1 MKKILSIFVAIIL
14 VFSSAIFISAE
25 ETENNSSEFELTM
38 QIGSSTMTVNGVDEE
53 IDEGRDT
60 APVIENERTLV
71 PIRAII
77 EAMGGSVS
85 WDSETQTAELTYN
98 YDTILLTIDST
109 TAYFNDTASELDTA
123 PVIINGRTMLPIRFI
138 AESFEFDVE
147 WEVESQTVIIRKTSE
162 NSEEGESSEEQ
173 PEEAAQK
180 DETAE
185 TETAEEEDT
194 SSENGSNILVV
205 YYSTTGTTEGAAN
218 VIAEA
223 LGADLFEI
231 EPAEVYTDDDLDYND
246 SSSRVS
252 REYADEDLRN
262 IELVSY
268 DVENWDSY
276 DTVFVGYPI
285 WWGIAAWPVSSFV
298 SVNDFTGKT
307 VIPFCTSAS
316 SGIGSSGSRLEEA
329 AGTGEWL
336 NGQRLTSGTN
346 VEDITEWAAELG
358 IN

>member
-1 MKKILSIFVAIIL
+1 MKKILSIFMAVIL
-14 VFSSAIFISAE
+14 VLSLAVCGSAE
-25 ETENNSSEFELTM
+25 EAENFVLTM
-38 QIGSSTMTVNGVDEE
+38 QIGSSTMTVNGTETE

-60 APVIENERTLV
+60 TPVIENERTLV

-77 EAMGGSVS
+77 EAMGGSVN

-98 YDTILLTIDST
+98 DDTILLTIDST

-123 PVIINGRTMLPIRFI
+123 PVIMNGRTMLPIRFI

-147 WEVESQTVIIRKTSE
+147 WEVESQTVIIRKAFE
-162 NSEEGESSEEQ
+162 NSEEESSEEQ

-180 DETAE
+180 EETAAAE
-185 TETAEEEDT
+185 AEEEEDT
-194 SSENGSNILVV
+194 SSEDGSNILVV
-205 YYSTTGTTEGAAN
+205 YYSATGTTEGVAN

-246 SSSRVS
+246 DESRVS
-252 REYADEDLRN
+252 CEYADEDLRD

-268 DVENWDSY
+268 DVENWDTY
-276 DTVFVGYPI
+276 DTVFIGYPI
-285 WWGIAAWPVSSFV
+285 WWGIAAWPTSSFV
-298 SVNDFTGKT
+298 SANDFTGKT

-316 SGIGSSGSRLEEA
+316 SGMGSSGSRLEEA

-336 NGQRLTSGTN
+336 DGQRLTAGTTAD
-346 VEDITEWAAELG
+346 DITDWASELG

>member
-1 MKKILSIFVAIIL
+1 
-14 VFSSAIFISAE
+14 
-25 ETENNSSEFELTM
+25 
-38 QIGSSTMTVNGVDEE
+38 
-53 IDEGRDT
+53 
-60 APVIENERTLV
+60 TL
-71 PIRAII
+71 
-77 EAMGGSVS
+77 
-85 WDSETQTAELTYN
+85 TAELTYN
-98 YDTILLTIDST
+98 DDTILLTIDNT

-123 PVIINGRTMLPIRFI
+123 PVIMNGRTMLPIRFI

-147 WEVESQTVIIRKTSE
+147 WEVESQKVIIRKTSE
-162 NSEEGESSEEQ
+162 NSEAAEEENSEEQ
-173 PEEAAQK
+173 PEEAAQE

-185 TETAEEEDT
+185 AEAEEEEDT

-205 YYSTTGTTEGAAN
+205 YYSATGTTESVAN

-231 EPAEVYTDDDLDYND
+231 EPAEAYTDDDLGYND

-252 REYADEDLRN
+252 REYADEDLRD

-268 DVENWDSY
+268 DVENWDTY

-285 WWGIAAWPVSSFV
+285 WWGIAAWPASSFV
-298 SVNDFTGKT
+298 SANDFTGKT

-316 SGIGSSGSRLEEA
+316 SGMGSSGSRLEEA

-336 NGQRLTSGTN
+336 DGQRLTSRITTG
-346 VEDITEWAAELG
+346 DITEWAAELG